1 MLVSLTMLKGREK
14 FKLHIGNYQKHL
26 LQGQD
31 PKTATL
37 VKRNDGSFYLNIQL
51 ESEPPE
57 KQKTDD
63 VLGVDLGRTDIACT
77 SAGEKF
83 SGKQVTQARDRY
95 SRVRASWSA

>member
-1 MLVSLTMLKGREK
+1 MLKGREK

-31 PKTATL
+31 RKTATL

-83 SGKQVTQARDRY
+83 SGKQVTQARGRY

>member
-1 MLVSLTMLKGREK
+1 
-14 FKLHIGNYQKHL
+14 L

-37 VKRNDGSFYLNIQL
+37 VKRNDGSFDLNIQL

-95 SRVRASWSA
+95 SRVRASWSV